1 MEELNV
7 FQQLKRDV
15 LIQYKEHHPYFEGNW
30 KTFSSQDIK
39 NLIDLISESINEN
52 ISEKWIYTHL
62 KPEDNKKLPR
72 KDMLDILSKFVGYTG
87 WDEYIFKNR
96 EVSLKSIGEEKSNSR
111 TKKFIFFFLGFILIA
126 VIVYYK
132 FFSNNLKVI
141 KVEEKYTNEA
151 LKNDVEVLIVKDS
164 NEVPVKIV
172 NSKIEIPADEDT
184 KVKFKSPFYKEK
196 IVNVN
201 SSSNQKV
208 QLELNDYAM
217 ILKGFM
223 KADIKDWQT
232 RKEQLNIIL
241 DDNLEVLVMLNNNLG
256 AEYFNKEEFIELV
269 TVPSAS
275 LKKMKIIELKSNE
288 KTDKINFIRILQ
300 E

>member
-39 NLIDLISESINEN
+39 NLIDLISENIKEN

-72 KDMLDILSKFVGYTG
+72 KDMLDILSKFVGYTS

-96 EVSLKSIGEEKSNSR
+96 DVLLKSNSKLKSNSR
-111 TKKFIFFFLGFILIA
+111 TKKIIFFFLGFILIG

-132 FFSNNLKVI
+132 FFSNDFKVI

-151 LKNDVEVLIVKDS
+151 LKNDVEVLIFKDS
-164 NEVPVKIV
+164 TEVPVKIV
-172 NSKIEIPADEDT
+172 NSKIEIPADENS

-201 SSSNQKV
+201 SSRNQKV

-232 RKEQLNIIL
+232 RKVQLNVIL

-256 AEYFNKEEFIELV
+256 AEYFNKEEFTELV
-269 TVPSAS
+269 TIPTSS
-275 LKKMKIIELKSNE
+275 LKKMKIVELENNL
-288 KTDKINFIRILQ
+288 DNGKIKFIRILQ